1 MKFSEQWLREWVNP
15 ALDSEALGE
24 QITMA
29 GLEVDAI
36 DPVAGAF
43 DGVVVGEITAAEPH
57 PDADK
62 LRVCRVN
69 TGTGEDLPIV
79 CGAPNARVGLKAP
92 LATVGATLPGDFA
105 IKAAKLRGVESR
117 GMLCAA
123 EELGLSEDRAG
134 LMELPGDAPVGED
147 LRAYL
152 GLDDVSIEIGL
163 TPNRA
168 DCLSIAGIAREVA
181 LLNDLPVCEVPFT
194 PASETVDEAVTVDL
208 RAPARCPRYLCRV
221 IDGVDLSR
229 PSPLWMQEKLR
240 RCGLR
245 SIDAAVDITNYLL
258 LELGQPMHAFDLD
271 RLEGGIVVRTAEAGE
286 TIALLNDQ
294 TITLRDDNLVIADHE
309 GPVALAGIM
318 GGAAS
323 AVGPGTRRILLEA
336 AFFAPAP
343 LSGQARSFGLHTD
356 SSHRFERGVDYEL
369 QRRAMERATQLM
381 LAIVGGSAG
390 PITEAVDEAALPR
403 PQPIAL
409 RRSRIE
415 RLLGVAIPDDEVE
428 RILRALGMT
437 VAAADGG
444 WNCHAPSWRF
454 DLAIEADL
462 LEELGRVHGY
472 NRLPASRIRAD
483 VAMPARP
490 EARLGL
496 RELRR
501 VLIARDF
508 NEAVTYSF
516 VDTEIQKALD
526 PAHAPVVLSNP
537 ISPEHAVMRSSVVSG
552 LLRAAQHNVK
562 RQQMRVRLFESGLR
576 FVNRAEGLT
585 QTPGLALLA
594 TGSAG
599 RESWS
604 ARARDVD
611 FFDLKGDVEALLA
624 RGAQGDQWRFVA
636 GERPGMHPG
645 QTAWIERDGRR
656 VGYVAALHPT
666 LQKAF
671 DFERPVL
678 VAELDLA
685 ALSDGM
691 LPAFRPVSRF
701 PALRRDLALVVDQHL
716 PAGELMATVRETAAA
731 YAPELTLFDVYQGKG
746 IDPHRKSLAL
756 GLTFQSQ
763 SRTLGD
769 DEVNRCVEQVVD
781 SLKEKYNAEL
791 RA

>member
-15 ALDSEALGE
+15 ALTSEALGE

-36 DPVAGAF
+36 EPVAGGF
-43 DGVVVGEITAAEPH
+43 DGVVVGEIIAAEQH

-69 TGTGEDLPIV
+69 AGTGEELQIV
-79 CGAPNARVGLKAP
+79 CGAPNARAGLKAP

-123 EELGLSEDRAG
+123 AELGLSEDRAG
-134 LMELPGDAPVGED
+134 LMELPADAPVGED

-168 DCLSIAGIAREVA
+168 DCLSIAGIAREIG
-181 LLNDLPVCEVPFT
+181 LLNDLPVCEVPVAPAT
-194 PASETVDEAVTVDL
+194 PGVEAAMSVDL
-208 RAPARCPRYLCRV
+208 RAPERCPRYLCRV
-221 IDGVDLSR
+221 IEDVDLSR
-229 PSPLWMQEKLR
+229 PSPVWMQEKLR

-271 RLEGGIVVRTAEAGE
+271 KLEGGIVVRTAAAGE
-286 TIALLNDQ
+286 TIELLNDQ
-294 TITLRDDNLVIADHE
+294 TITLRDDNLVIADHR

-323 AVGPGTRRILLEA
+323 AVGDGTRRILLEA

-369 QRRAMERATQLM
+369 QRRAMERATDLL

-390 PITEAVDEAALPR
+390 PITEAVDETALP
-403 PQPIAL
+403 QPREIAL
-409 RRSRIE
+409 RRARIE
-415 RLLGVAIPDDEVE
+415 RLLGVAIPDKEVE
-428 RILRALGMT
+428 RILRALGVT
-437 VAAADGG
+437 VEAMAEG
-444 WNCHAPSWRF
+444 WTCRAPSWRF

-462 LEELGRVHGY
+462 LEELGRVYGY
-472 NRLPASRIRAD
+472 NRLPAARIRAD
-483 VAMPARP
+483 VTMPARP
-490 EARLGL
+490 EAKLGL

-501 VLIARDF
+501 VLLARDF
-508 NEAVTYSF
+508 HEAVTYSF
-516 VDTEIQKALD
+516 VDAEIQKQLD
-526 PAHAPVVLSNP
+526 PALAPVVLSNP
-537 ISPEHAVMRSSVVSG
+537 ISPEHAVMRSSLVSG

-562 RQQMRVRLFESGLR
+562 RQQARVRLFESGLR
-576 FVNRAEGLT
+576 FVDAGDGLT

-594 TGSAG
+594 TGPVA
-599 RESWS
+599 RESW
-604 ARARDVD
+604 AAPARDVD

-624 RGAQGDQWRFVA
+624 RGARGGDWRFVA

-645 QTAWIERDGRR
+645 QTAWIERAGQR
-656 VGYVAALHPT
+656 VGYVGALHPT
-666 LQKAF
+666 LQKAL
-671 DFERPVL
+671 DFERPVV
-678 VAELDLA
+678 VAEIDLA
-685 ALSDGM
+685 ALMEGA

-701 PALRRDLALVVDQHL
+701 PALRRDLALVVDQGVS
-716 PAGELMATVRETAAA
+716 AGELMATVREAAA
-731 YAPELTLFDVYQGKG
+731 
-746 IDPHRKSLAL
+746 
-756 GLTFQSQ
+756 
-763 SRTLGD
+763 
-769 DEVNRCVEQVVD
+769 
-781 SLKEKYNAEL
+781 
-791 RA
+791 